1 MIGII
6 TKEEMMLV
14 SEFINT
20 AVTAKLLENMT
31 VIRDL
36 AMWVS
41 LAVERKMVVTANAGV
56 GGVWPGRTRK

>member
-20 AVTAKLLENMT
+20 AVTAKLLENMMM
-31 VIRDL
+31 IRDL

>member
-31 VIRDL
+31 MRRDL

>member
-6 TKEEMMLV
+6 TKEEKMLV